1 MRVLGDVTRLGAKR
15 YPDRI
20 ALVFG
25 DATMSYHQLDAAANR
40 LAAHLAGHGVVA
52 GDRVALLAENCI
64 EYPVAVFAV
73 LKLGAVLVPLNFR
86 YRPDEVAFVV
96 NDATPRCMLFG
107 RGYESL
113 AAQAATGFKAPVRM
127 MELEAA
133 VGNPADAAAPCNAPA
148 LNVDPATAAMVM
160 YTSGTTGFPKGVLF
174 SHSAYLASIVAIAM
188 AGDLKESDRMLVSL
202 PLFHNGGLNG
212 LLTPAL
218 TLGATV
224 IIGAKGFQPEAVLA
238 CVERH
243 RISVTM
249 WVPTMLSMLVSSSV
263 LSRFDVSSL
272 TKIWYGSS
280 PITPTLLQQVRD
292 SFNAGLYQF
301 YGMTEIGMTSVLRPA
316 DHERFSNCTGREMF
330 NADMRIV
337 DEALAEVGVGAI
349 GEILSRRE
357 PLGMIGYINNER
369 ATNEAIVDGWI
380 RTGDLARNE
389 GNGLFTIVD
398 RKKDMLISGAENI
411 YPKEIENVIAEHEAV
426 QEVAVFAIPDVVY
439 GESVCAALVL
449 KPAMTLSEESVV
461 AWCAQRLAGY
471 KKPKRVVFVA
481 ELPKNAAGKVMKHV
495 LKAPYWREE
504 ERKV

>member
-1 MRVLGDVTRLGAKR
+1 MRVLSDITRLGAKR
-15 YPDRI
+15 YPQRI

-25 DATMSYHQLDAAANR
+25 DATMSYGQLDNSANR
-40 LAAHLAGHGVVA
+40 LASRLASHGVVA

-73 LKLGAVLVPLNFR
+73 LKLGAALVPLNFR
-86 YRPDEVAFVV
+86 YRPEEVAYVLK
-96 NDATPRCMLFG
+96 DATPRCLLVG

-113 AAQAATGFKAPVRM
+113 AAQATASLHTAVSVL
-127 MELEAA
+127 ELEAETA
-133 VGNPADAAAPCNAPA
+133 LGQDGSNTYPAPA
-148 LNVDPATAAMVM
+148 VCFDPATPAMVM

-174 SHSAYLASIVAIAM
+174 SHAAYLASIVGIAV

-212 LLTPAL
+212 LLTPSL
-218 TLGATV
+218 MFGARV
-224 IIGAKGFQPEAVLA
+224 IIGPKGFQPESVLA
-238 CVERH
+238 CVEQH
-243 RISVTM
+243 QITVTM
-249 WVPTMLSMLVSSSV
+249 WVPTMLSMLVNSGV
-263 LSRFDVSSL
+263 VPGFDISSL

-280 PITPTLLQQVRD
+280 PITPALLKQVRSTFVAD
-292 SFNAGLYQF
+292 LYQF

-316 DHERFSNCTGREMF
+316 DHVDWSHCTGREML

-337 DEALAEVGVGAI
+337 DETLADVGIGAI
-349 GEILSRRE
+349 GEILSRQE
-357 PLGMIGYINNER
+357 PLGMIGYINNEA
-369 ATNEAIVDGWI
+369 ATREVVVDGWI

-389 GNGLFTIVD
+389 GDGLFTIVD

-411 YPKEIENVIAEHEAV
+411 YPKEIENVIAEHQDV
-426 QEVAVFAIPDVVY
+426 QEVAVFAVPDVTY
-439 GESVCAALVL
+439 GESVCAAVVL
-449 KPAMTLSEESVV
+449 KPSVILSEESVI

-481 ELPKNAAGKVMKHV
+481 ELPKNAAGKVMKHI
-495 LKAPYWREE
+495 LKAPFWRDQ